1 MRSLALWLH
10 KYSLPIILLITL
22 VIAVYS
28 IFIRIDNNKLTI
40 QNCELKEQISKLET
54 ELDNSEE
61 LLFDRNYE
69 IARLRMEAD
78 EWRELFY
85 AEIDFHPYE
94 GPDW

>member
-1 MRSLALWLH
+1 MRRLALWLH
-10 KYSLPIILLITL
+10 KYGLYILLTIIVLLL
-22 VIAVYS
+22 VYG
-28 IFIRIDNNKLTI
+28 IFIGIDNNKLTI

-54 ELDNSEE
+54 ELDNSKE

-78 EWRELFY
+78 EWKELFY

>member
-1 MRSLALWLH
+1 MRRLALWLH

>member
-1 MRSLALWLH
+1 MRRLALWLH

-28 IFIRIDNNKLTI
+28 IFIRIDNNKLTM
-40 QNCELKEQISKLET
+40 QNCELKEHISKLET
-54 ELDNSEE
+54 ELDNNEE

>member
-1 MRSLALWLH
+1 MRSKILLIQ
-10 KYSLPIILLITL
+10 KYSLPIILVITL

-28 IFIRIDNNKLTI
+28 IFIRIDNNKLTM
-40 QNCELKEQISKLET
+40 QNFELKEQISKLET

-61 LLFDRNYE
+61 LLFDRNNE
-69 IARLRMEAD
+69 IVRLRMEAN
-78 EWRELFY
+78 EWKELFY

>member
-28 IFIRIDNNKLTI
+28 IFIRIDNNKLTM
-40 QNCELKEQISKLET
+40 QNRKLKEHISKLET

-69 IARLRMEAD
+69 IVRLRMEAD
-78 EWRELFY
+78 EWKELFY

-94 GPDW
+94 GPEW

>member
-1 MRSLALWLH
+1 MRRLALWLH
-10 KYSLPIILLITL
+10 KYSLSIILLITL

-28 IFIRIDNNKLTI
+28 IFIRIDNNKLTM
-40 QNCELKEQISKLET
+40 QNCELKEHISKLET
-54 ELDNSEE
+54 ELDNSEK

-85 AEIDFHPYE
+85 AEIDFQPYE
-94 GPDW
+94 GPEW

>member
-61 LLFDRNYE
+61 LLFDRNYV

>member
-1 MRSLALWLH
+1 MRRLALWLH

-28 IFIRIDNNKLTI
+28 IFTRIDNNKLTI
-40 QNCELKEQISKLET
+40 QNFELKEHISKLET

-78 EWRELFY
+78 EWKELFY
-85 AEIDFHPYE
+85 AEIDFQPYE
-94 GPDW
+94 GPEW

>member
-10 KYSLPIILLITL
+10 KYSLPIMLLITL

-40 QNCELKEQISKLET
+40 QNCELKEHISKLET

-78 EWRELFY
+78 EWKELFY

>member
-1 MRSLALWLH
+1 MRSKILLIE

-28 IFIRIDNNKLTI
+28 IFIRIDNNNLTM

-54 ELDNSEE
+54 KLDNSEE
-61 LLFDRNYE
+61 LLFDRNNE
-69 IARLRMEAD
+69 ITRLRMEAN
-78 EWRELFY
+78 EWKELFY
-85 AEIDFHPYE
+85 AEIDFQPYE

>member
-28 IFIRIDNNKLTI
+28 IFIRIDNNKLII

>member
-28 IFIRIDNNKLTI
+28 IFIRIDNNKLTM
-40 QNCELKEQISKLET
+40 QNCELKEHISKLET

>member
-1 MRSLALWLH
+1 MRSKILLIER
-10 KYSLPIILLITL
+10 YSLPIILLITL

-28 IFIRIDNNKLTI
+28 IFIRIDNNKLTM
-40 QNCELKEQISKLET
+40 QNCKLKERISKLET

-61 LLFDRNYE
+61 LLFDRNNE
-69 IARLRMEAD
+69 IIRLRMEAD
-78 EWRELFY
+78 EWKELFY

>member
-1 MRSLALWLH
+1 MRSKILLIE

-28 IFIRIDNNKLTI
+28 IFIRIDNNNLTM

-54 ELDNSEE
+54 ELDNSKE

-69 IARLRMEAD
+69 IIRLRMEAN
-78 EWRELFY
+78 EWKELFY
-85 AEIDFHPYE
+85 AEIDFQPYE

>member
-1 MRSLALWLH
+1 MRRLALWLH

-28 IFIRIDNNKLTI
+28 IFIRIDNNKLTT
-40 QNCELKEQISKLET
+40 QNCELKEHISKLET

-61 LLFDRNYE
+61 LLFDRNFE

>member
-1 MRSLALWLH
+1 MRRLALWLH

-28 IFIRIDNNKLTI
+28 IFIRIDNNKLTM
-40 QNCELKEQISKLET
+40 QNCELKEHISKLET
-54 ELDNSEE
+54 ELDNSKE

-78 EWRELFY
+78 EWKEFFY

>member
-1 MRSLALWLH
+1 MRRLALWLH

-28 IFIRIDNNKLTI
+28 IFIRIDNNKLTM
-40 QNCELKEQISKLET
+40 QNCELKEHISKLET

-69 IARLRMEAD
+69 ITRLRMEAD

>member
-28 IFIRIDNNKLTI
+28 IFIRIDNNKLTM
-40 QNCELKEQISKLET
+40 QNCELKEHISKLET
-54 ELDNSEE
+54 ELDNSKE

-78 EWRELFY
+78 EWKELFY

>member
-1 MRSLALWLH
+1 MRRLPLWLH
-10 KYSLPIILLITL
+10 KYSLPIILVITL

-54 ELDNSEE
+54 ELDGSEE

-78 EWRELFY
+78 EWKELFY
-85 AEIDFHPYE
+85 AEIDFQPYE

>member
-1 MRSLALWLH
+1 MRSKILLIER
-10 KYSLPIILLITL
+10 YSLPIILLRTL

-28 IFIRIDNNKLTI
+28 IFIRIENNNLTM

-54 ELDNSEE
+54 ELDNSKE

-69 IARLRMEAD
+69 IDRLRMEAN
-78 EWRELFY
+78 EWKELFY
-85 AEIDFHPYE
+85 AEIDFQPYE

>member
-28 IFIRIDNNKLTI
+28 IFIKIDNNKLTM
-40 QNCELKEQISKLET
+40 QNCELKEHISKLET

-69 IARLRMEAD
+69 IARLKMEAD
-78 EWRELFY
+78 EWKELFY

>member
-1 MRSLALWLH
+1 MRRLALWLH

-28 IFIRIDNNKLTI
+28 IFIRIDNNKLTM
-40 QNCELKEQISKLET
+40 QNCELKERISKLET

>member
-22 VIAVYS
+22 VIAAYS
-28 IFIRIDNNKLTI
+28 IFIRIDNNKLTM

-54 ELDNSEE
+54 ELDNNKE

-69 IARLRMEAD
+69 IARLRMEAN
-78 EWRELFY
+78 EWKELFY
-85 AEIDFHPYE
+85 AEIDFQPYE
-94 GPDW
+94 GPEW

>member
-28 IFIRIDNNKLTI
+28 IFIRIDNNKLTM
-40 QNCELKEQISKLET
+40 QNCKLKEHISKLET

-78 EWRELFY
+78 EWKELFY

-94 GPDW
+94 GPEW

>member
-10 KYSLPIILLITL
+10 KYSLPIMLLITL

-28 IFIRIDNNKLTI
+28 IFIRIDNNKLTM
-40 QNCELKEQISKLET
+40 QNCELKEHISKLET